1 MWHSYPDWKKK
12 PLDSTRPSPAHPKT
26 RRATKRKLKHVRKA
40 CELRMRKCATWN
52 LAPSTPK
59 SCRNLIVAAVHQDIS
74 LHAAPHAQRGRRV
87 LILRE
92 CLEHVKN
99 LLRSSSTHRETT
111 RASSSE
117 ANQALM
123 LCATERFLA
132 MDQVAVS
139 ATLSVSQHAHKDL

>member
-1 MWHSYPDWKKK
+1 
-12 PLDSTRPSPAHPKT
+12 
-26 RRATKRKLKHVRKA
+26 
-40 CELRMRKCATWN
+40 MRKCATWN

-99 LLRSSSTHRETT
+99 LLRYSSTHRETT

-117 ANQALM
+117 ANQTLM
-123 LCATERFLA
+123 LCANHRLRNGFSRWIKW
-132 MDQVAVS
+132 Q
-139 ATLSVSQHAHKDL
+139 